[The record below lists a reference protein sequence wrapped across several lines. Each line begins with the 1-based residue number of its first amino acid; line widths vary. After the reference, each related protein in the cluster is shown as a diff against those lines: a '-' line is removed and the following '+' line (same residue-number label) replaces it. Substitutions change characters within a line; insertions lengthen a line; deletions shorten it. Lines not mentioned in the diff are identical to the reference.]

1 MIRFCE
7 DCGKRNDVTSIDFTA
22 AKARFRCAACG
33 YLSPYHFSPRENEI
47 LERARL
53 FFEES
58 GAFPEILGSF
68 LFHRDLGL
76 LNNHMPGTLKPA
88 DLDYLGKKLM
98 QIHMSAQSRLGD
110 VNETSLC
117 IANKYIFVKM
127 MEKTL
132 FMIIACKS
140 SPLSRDISE
149 RYFPPAG
156 PGAV

>member
-22 AKARFRCAACG
+22 AKARFRCAVCG
-33 YLSPYHFSPRENEI
+33 YLSPYHFSPRENAL
-47 LERARL
+47 LEQAEL

-58 GAFPEILGSF
+58 GTFPEILGSF

-76 LNNHMPGTLKPA
+76 LNNHMPEILKPA
-88 DLDYLGKKLM
+88 DLDFLGKKLM

-110 VNETSLC
+110 VNETGLC
-117 IANKYIFVKM
+117 IADKHIIVKM
-127 MEKTL
+127 MGKNL

-140 SPLSRDISE
+140 STLPRDISE

-156 PGAV
+156 PGTV